1 MSTSKMCVLRNCI
14 QILVLLRICI
24 FILQENK
31 ENQSEI
37 HIDDQL
43 SCSSIVELYNF
54 GAVCNK

>member
-1 MSTSKMCVLRNCI
+1 MCVLRNCI
-14 QILVLLRICI
+14 QILVLLRI

>member
-1 MSTSKMCVLRNCI
+1 MNTSKMCVLRNCI
-14 QILVLLRICI
+14 QILVLLRI